1 MNTPRGLF
9 LRHTLIW
16 LALLSGVRA
25 IAKPQ
30 KATALK
36 GLPAP
41 VFDAGK
47 ATVHVVEQEN
57 FVGLANSR
65 VAFLFRRN
73 GSLAGIWPAAQG
85 NLLAASPVTP
95 LWSLEVAAPGP
106 EKTAAISS
114 EGTGEV
120 SFATH
125 GDESAMTL
133 DVTYHKKEA
142 LVVVH
147 ASLDAEASLIRW
159 RIEVGVQGPEA
170 SLWSVNFPQF
180 PAAALDTEP
189 TGNEMLVPY
198 RRGQTRV
205 FGRGAAR
212 GDADLP
218 YPGPSAKFQ
227 FLAAYGRA
235 AGRGFYLA
243 AEDGAGFTKSFAIR
257 NRPEAGAAVLAV
269 QHFPANRGLGV
280 KHFAMEYDV
289 VAGPFAGDWWDAAR
303 LYRTWW
309 VKQKW
314 ASRGLL
320 AERKDLPAWLVRAP
334 FAVRPSTT
342 KPERTVANNVTAL
355 QSLSAAFEHRPF
367 FGVWY
372 GCFETPTAST
382 SLNQSGLGHDL
393 PPKTGLVDA
402 VRSLRTQGVH
412 LQAYIQ
418 SMIYDAGIVT
428 PDADAAQHAVI
439 RDRQGNA
446 VPYGTGDPPQL
457 LAMCRATDWWQ
468 RRLVELSRRAVA
480 EWGFSGVYLDSFGK
494 GAPECFAQDHGHDV
508 GGGNTVIAGQRVLA
522 RRVREAIRSVDP
534 EAILSGEDPIEA
546 FRDLLDVNLYSVNTM
561 PGYVPVYRT
570 VWGDYSLGHGRVL
583 GPGKA
588 GGSLLPELATLFL
601 EGTIP
606 GRIYADSPDVFLLQ
620 PAHAREL
627 AFLRSID
634 AYTQQGLEWLRLGEY
649 LHPLVL
655 SPPPATIE
663 FRESVENKLVRVP
676 SIAHSVT
683 RSHTDGSIAIVL
695 INLAEQLQDISV
707 PIDPK
712 LRGEGK
718 HDPEARL
725 QRMNEQGAL
734 TELSRGHGT
743 WSQKLTLAPG
753 EVAFLVLR

>member
-1 MNTPRGLF
+1 M
-9 LRHTLIW
+9 
-16 LALLSGVRA
+16 V
-25 IAKPQ
+25 IAP
-30 KATALK
+30 
-36 GLPAP
+36 
-41 VFDAGK
+41 D
-47 ATVHVVEQEN
+47 
-57 FVGLANSR
+57 
-65 VAFLFRRN
+65 
-73 GSLAGIWPAAQG
+73 
-85 NLLAASPVTP
+85 
-95 LWSLEVAAPGP
+95 
-106 EKTAAISS
+106 
-114 EGTGEV
+114 GTGEV
-120 SFATH
+120 SFATR

-133 DVTYHKKEA
+133 EVTYHEKEA

-159 RIEVGVQGPEA
+159 RIEAGVQGSEA
-170 SLWSVNFPQF
+170 SLWSLNFPQF
-180 PAAALDTEP
+180 PVAALDGDP
-189 TGNEMLVPY
+189 AGNEMVVPY

-205 FGRGAAR
+205 FGRGAPR

-235 AGRGFYLA
+235 ARRGFYLA
-243 AEDGAGFTKSFAIR
+243 AEDGAGFTKSFVIR
-257 NRPEAGAAVLAV
+257 NRPEADAAILAV

-280 KHFAMEYDV
+280 KHFAMGYDV

-303 LYRTWW
+303 LYRSWW

-320 AERKDLPAWLVRAP
+320 AERKDLPEWLVRAP
-334 FAVRPSTT
+334 IVARPSTT
-342 KPERTVANNVTAL
+342 KPERTVANNLTGL
-355 QSLSAAFEHRPF
+355 QSLSAVFGRRPF

-372 GCFETPTAST
+372 GCFETQVIGK
-382 SLNQSGLGHDL
+382 SLNESGLGHDL
-393 PPKTGLVDA
+393 PPKAGLVDA
-402 VRSLRTQGVH
+402 VRRLRARGVR

-439 RDRQGNA
+439 RDRLGKA

-494 GAPECFAQDHGHDV
+494 GAPECFSEDHGHVV

-522 RRVREAIRSVDP
+522 RRVREAIRASDP

-561 PGYVPVYRT
+561 PDYVPVYRA

-583 GPGKA
+583 GPGKSGA
-588 GGSLLPELATLFL
+588 SILPELAVLFL

-606 GRIYADSPDVFLLQ
+606 GRIYTDSPDIFLLQ
-620 PAHAREL
+620 PDHAREL

-634 AYTQQGLEWLRLGEY
+634 AYTQHGLQWLRLGEY
-649 LHPLVL
+649 LHPLTL
-655 SPPPATIE
+655 SPSPATIE

-676 SIAHSVT
+676 SVLHSVT
-683 RSHTDGSIAIVL
+683 RSHADGSVAIVL
-695 INLAEQLQDISV
+695 VNLAEQPQDVSV
-707 PIDPK
+707 PIDPA
-712 LRGEGK
+712 LRDGSK
-718 HDPEARL
+718 RDSEARL
-725 QRMNEQGAL
+725 ERMNEQGAL
-734 TELSRGHGT
+734 TELSHGRNA
-743 WSQKLTLAPG
+743 WPQMLTLAPG